1 MLAENFITTY
11 ENQSYCLDYAIQ
23 PNGDVYYENLQVE
36 RGEDNWERVNRI
48 PKGFMAHLEEVFSEE
63 IDAAKDN
70 EAADHN
76 DYSDLKIYY

>member
-1 MLAENFITTY
+1 MNENYITTY
-11 ENQSYCLDYAIQ
+11 ENQNYCMDYAIQ

-48 PKGFMAHLEEVFSEE
+48 PKGFMAHLEEVFSDE

-70 EAADHN
+70 YAAEN
-76 DYSDLKIYY
+76 GDYNYLTIHE